1 MSNVEDHA
9 QMVEDCEKRES
20 RMDEWEQDFISS
32 LSDRLGDGKSL
43 TDRQADK
50 LDEIWEKVTEGG

>member
-20 RMDEWEQDFISS
+20 RMDEWEQGFISD
-32 LSDRLGDGKSL
+32 LSDWLGKGKSL
-43 TDRQADK
+43 TDSQAAT
-50 LDEIWEKVTEGG
+50 LDHIWDKVTEGG